1 MSTTYTALRA
11 AVKAAVAAAAG
22 LDASAVVWTERGA
35 VVADPLVV
43 LAVISDVRA
52 CPVRDSLGADGDSYT
67 LKRSSMRDVAI
78 QIRVE
83 SIRADALEL
92 ANEIELKLGF
102 AGPRALLEAE
112 CAIVEAGPMRD
123 FRYRDRDLWI
133 QARAFELF
141 LRIVIEA
148 TDPAPV
154 GTIGTVKVQGA
165 PVTLPPAISLPE
177 ETISEDDES

>member
-52 CPVRDSLGADGDSYT
+52 CPVRDDLGADGDSYT
-67 LKRSSMRDVAI
+67 LLRSSMRDVAI

-92 ANEIELKLGF
+92 ANDIELKLGF

-141 LRIVIEA
+141 LRIVIES

-154 GTIGTVKVQGA
+154 GTIGTVVVQG
-165 PVTLPPAISLPE
+165 PPGTLPPVSLPE

>member
-154 GTIGTVKVQGA
+154 GTIGTVMVQGA